1 MPRASVFTL
10 PNLISTSRFAL
21 ALGFAG
27 SETVPVRLAIISIAS
42 LTDVLDGWLARRAQV
57 TSRFGAMLDPL
68 ADRFFVLVVV
78 FTYVAEGH
86 LSIVQAMTIMLRDIM
101 TVIGYIVARSV
112 SWLRNIPFKA
122 RKIGKLVTAAQLA
135 TFLIVLVAPD
145 YTTAAVWV
153 VGFLGAAATVDYT
166 LMLWHGRART
176 ESL

>member
-1 MPRASVFTL
+1 MPRASVFTW

-57 TSRFGAMLDPL
+57 TSRFGALLDPL

-78 FTYVAEGH
+78 LTYVADGQ
-86 LSIVQAMTIMLRDIM
+86 LSIVQAMAVMLRDIM
-101 TVIGYIVARSV
+101 SVIGYVVARSV
-112 SWLRNIPFKA
+112 SGLRNIPLKA

-135 TFLIVLVAPD
+135 TFLLVLVAPL
-145 YTTAAVWV
+145 YTAAAVWL
-153 VGFLGAAATVDYT
+153 VGLLGAAATVDYT
-166 LMLWHGRART
+166 LMLWRGRTRAER
-176 ESL
+176 L